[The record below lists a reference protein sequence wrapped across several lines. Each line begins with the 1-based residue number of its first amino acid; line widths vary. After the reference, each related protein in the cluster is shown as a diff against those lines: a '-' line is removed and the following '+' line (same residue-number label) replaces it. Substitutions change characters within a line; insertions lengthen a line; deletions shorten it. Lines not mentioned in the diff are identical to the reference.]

1 MLLIKNGF
9 IVKGENDLDPI
20 DILIDNDV
28 IVKMEKNIDCDCET
42 IDAKG
47 CLVMPGAVDVHVHF
61 REPGF
66 EKKETIETGTKSS
79 AKGGFTCV
87 MPMPNLNPCPDS
99 YEHLIKETDII
110 EKTAVIDCYPYG
122 TVSVGEGD
130 REMSDI
136 EAIAPYVKAITD
148 DGKGVN
154 NLALLE
160 KACRLAK
167 KYNLVVASH
176 AEDNVYKFAPEGE
189 FVAVR
194 REIEIAKKTGVK
206 YHFCHMSTK
215 ESFDAIRKARKEGY
229 TNITCEITPHHLVLS
244 EDMIKDGNWK
254 MNPPLRS
261 KANME
266 ATVEALLDGTADIIA
281 CDHAPHT
288 EEEKSREYERCPNG
302 IIGIETALPI
312 IYTHFVKTGMISYK
326 KFLDMTVYKPNQI
339 FSLSNRD
346 LKAGEIADIAI
357 LDITNKHTYTKD
369 EILSKGK
376 NSPFIGMSYYGF
388 NKCTIKNGKI
398 VYKNM

>member
-9 IVKGENDLDPI
+9 ILKGENDLDTI
-20 DILIDNDV
+20 DILIDDGV
-28 IVKMEKNIDCDCET
+28 IIKMEKNINCDAEI

-66 EKKETIETGTKSS
+66 EGKETIKTGTLSS
-79 AKGGFTCV
+79 AKGGFTAV

-99 YEHLIKETDII
+99 YENLKKEMDII
-110 EKTAVIDCYPYG
+110 DRDAVIDCYPYG
-122 TVSVGEGD
+122 TVSVAECD
-130 REMSDI
+130 KELADI
-136 EAIAPYVKAITD
+136 DAMAPYIKAITD

-176 AEDNVYKFAPEGE
+176 AEDNVYKYAPEGE
-189 FVAVR
+189 YVAVR

-215 ESFDAIRKARKEGY
+215 ESFDAIRAARKEGY

-261 KANME
+261 KENMK

-281 CDHAPHT
+281 CDHAPHK
-288 EEEKSREYERCPNG
+288 EEEKNREYDRCPNG
-302 IIGIETALPI
+302 IIGIETSLPI
-312 IYTHFVKTGMISYK
+312 IYTEFVKTGLISYK
-326 KFLDMTVYKPNQI
+326 KFLDLTVYKPNQI
-339 FSLSNRD
+339 FNLGTRD
-346 LKAGEIADIAI
+346 LKTGEIADIAI
-357 LDITNKHTYTKD
+357 LDISNPHTYTKD

-376 NSPFIGMSYYGF
+376 NSPFIGNSYYGF
-388 NKCTIKNGKI
+388 NKYTIKNGKVI
-398 VYKNM
+398 YKK